1 MLKLVSNNERKT
13 QPANYRMMHNFCAFH
28 LMCIYNLEFK
38 WKILFPFGPTYFI
51 ITTYLT
57 SSNIAMA
64 SNDDFHLMA
73 EGFYILLWC
82 VFIHSHVFPNHDISM
97 FSFVNNVYEMLVHIH
112 YSHIISIRVCFV
124 KNCMVIRGYLVR
136 RNNTPRPIEAHK
148 QSIET
153 THIEYKI
160 NNKLQDQKE

>member
-82 VFIHSHVFPNHDISM
+82 VFIHNHVFPNHDISM

-112 YSHIISIRVCFV
+112 YSYIISIRVCFV

-136 RNNTPRPIEAHK
+136 QNNTPRPIEAHK